1 MVKSRISSKGQITLP
16 KRVREV
22 LGLGLGEEVVFE
34 IRGAEVLLK
43 PRRKV
48 PLEALRGRLKSEVP
62 FPGEAEERRV
72 REGAWAREK

>member
-16 KRVREV
+16 KRVREA

-34 IRGAEVLLK
+34 IRGTEVLLK

-48 PLEALRGRLKSEVP
+48 PLEALRGRLRSEVS

>member
-16 KRVREV
+16 KSIRET

-34 IRGAEVLLK
+34 VRGSEVLLK

-48 PLEALRGRLKSEVP
+48 PIEDLRGRLKSEVP
-62 FPGEAEERRV
+62 FPGEAEERQA
-72 REGAWAREK
+72 REGVWAQEK

>member
-1 MVKSRISSKGQITLP
+1 M
-16 KRVREV
+16 
-22 LGLGLGEEVVFE
+22 FE

>member
-16 KRVREV
+16 KSIRET

-34 IRGAEVLLK
+34 VRGSEVLLK

-48 PLEALRGRLKSEVP
+48 PLEDLRGRLKSEVP
-62 FPGEAEERRV
+62 FPGEAEERQA
-72 REGAWAREK
+72 REGVWAQEK